1 MKGKIIDFSNVN
13 VNGNGNF
20 FSTGTGKHEFTLI
33 EHKITGTMTKR
44 KYNRAY
50 WMGEASPAAAAPA
63 TESPDT
69 QVLSMQRQSQH
80 PDFAI
85 SDIAKSGGAVQN

>member
-1 MKGKIIDFSNVN
+1 
-13 VNGNGNF
+13 
-20 FSTGTGKHEFTLI
+20 
-33 EHKITGTMTKR
+33 MTKR

-50 WMGEASPAAAAPA
+50 WMGEACHEAAAPE

-69 QVLSMQRQSQH
+69 QVLSMQRQSRH

-85 SDIAKSGGAVQN
+85 SDIAKSGGAVQNYKKMCKKRHIYAK

>member
-1 MKGKIIDFSNVN
+1 MNVVKYQSIN
-13 VNGNGNF
+13 RETFPDGMPLF
-20 FSTGTGKHEFTLI
+20 L
-33 EHKITGTMTKR
+33 KITLTMTKR

-50 WMGEASPAAAAPA
+50 WMGEACHEAAAPE

-85 SDIAKSGGAVQN
+85 SDIAKSGGVVQN

>member
-1 MKGKIIDFSNVN
+1 
-13 VNGNGNF
+13 
-20 FSTGTGKHEFTLI
+20 
-33 EHKITGTMTKR
+33 MTKR

-50 WMGEASPAAAAPA
+50 WMGEVSPAAAAPA

-69 QVLSMQRQSQH
+69 QVLSMQRQSRH

>member
-1 MKGKIIDFSNVN
+1 
-13 VNGNGNF
+13 
-20 FSTGTGKHEFTLI
+20 
-33 EHKITGTMTKR
+33 
-44 KYNRAY
+44 
-50 WMGEASPAAAAPA
+50 MGEASPAAAAPA

-85 SDIAKSGGAVQN
+85 SDIAKSGGVVQNYRKCVKKGTFTQNNCVNACTILNNALSLHQKIKH